1 MALVS
6 TMTRFVVT
14 LFVLAGLTTTAA
26 QEEPASKSDKVA
38 PDAARTEAIHDQLR
52 AVREEFL
59 TAFRKQDFEAVVA
72 LLDENVV
79 LTAQDGKEL
88 KSIRGQ
94 ADVREYLDRMLVGP
108 KRGIESMTITP
119 TVDDLSVLHNGD
131 TAIATGSSLDHYKLS
146 NGDEFDLNT
155 RWSVTLVDK
164 EGKWL
169 IANLHVSTSLFD
181 NPVVSAVSR
190 AATWAAV
197 GVGVV
202 ALLVGFG
209 GGMLMY
215 RQRAG

>member
-1 MALVS
+1 MLLVLK
-6 TMTRFVVT
+6 RFT
-14 LFVLAGLTTTAA
+14 INC
-26 QEEPASKSDKVA
+26 EPC
-38 PDAARTEAIHDQLR
+38 
-52 AVREEFL
+52 
-59 TAFRKQDFEAVVA
+59 
-72 LLDENVV
+72 
-79 LTAQDGKEL
+79 
-88 KSIRGQ
+88 
-94 ADVREYLDRMLVGP
+94 
-108 KRGIESMTITP
+108 
-119 TVDDLSVLHNGD
+119 
-131 TAIATGSSLDHYKLS
+131 AIATGSSLDHYKLS

-209 GGMLMY
+209 AGMLMY
-215 RQRAG
+215 RKRAG

>member
-1 MALVS
+1 MPKVRKLAWAVLVLIALTGS
-6 TMTRFVVT
+6 
-14 LFVLAGLTTTAA
+14 LASAA
-26 QEEPASKSDKVA
+26 QNEAAKEPETATADV
-38 PDAARTEAIHDQLR
+38 ARTEAIHDQLR

-59 TAFRKQDFEAVVA
+59 AAFRKQDFEAVLA
-72 LLDENVV
+72 LLDENIV

-88 KSIRGQ
+88 KSIRSRTG
-94 ADVREYLDRMLVGP
+94 VRDYLDRMLVGP
-108 KRGIESMTITP
+108 NRGIQSMTITP
-119 TVDDLSVLHNGD
+119 TVDELSVLHNGD

-146 NGDEFDLNT
+146 DGNEFDLQT

-169 IANLHVSTSLFD
+169 IANLHVSTNLFD
-181 NPVVSAVSR
+181 NPVISAVSR
-190 AATWAAV
+190 AATWVAV

-215 RQRAG
+215 RNRSR